1 MKQETT
7 DFGRQLKALLKRNVL
22 LKRREP
28 IQTLF
33 VSLISIIYSLLL
45 KQILYLF

>member
-33 VSLISIIYSLLL
+33 VSSTLQLSA
-45 KQILYLF
+45 LYY